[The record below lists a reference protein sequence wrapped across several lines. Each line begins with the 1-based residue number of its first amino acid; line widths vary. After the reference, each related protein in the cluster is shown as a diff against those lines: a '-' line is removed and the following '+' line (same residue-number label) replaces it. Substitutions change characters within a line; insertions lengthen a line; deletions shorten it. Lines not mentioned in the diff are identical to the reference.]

1 MATGRPATGHTV
13 RVYLE
18 EDARRT
24 FAMAVDWP
32 GWGRAGRD
40 AEAALASLLEYRPR
54 YLAAIGPAAA
64 DLPDTDRVDVVARV
78 PGNATTRFG
87 APGVVPPSD
96 HEGWSA
102 DEARRQVALL
112 EAAWSAFDDVVA
124 AAPATLRKGPRG
136 GGRDRDAVAAHVL
149 DTEPAYAR
157 KAGLGRPAPKDRV
170 GLDALRADLLG
181 LLVGSPGPAPDAR
194 GWPAPYVVRRMAW
207 HALDHA
213 WEIEDRAGP
222 AADQPPATGAVRS

>member
-1 MATGRPATGHTV
+1 MPVRTV
-13 RVYLE
+13 IERGPKGK
-18 EDARRT
+18 R
-24 FAMAVDWP
+24 AVAFSLDWP
-32 GWGRAGRD
+32 GWNRGAKTP
-40 AEAALASLLEYRPR
+40 EAALDALEAYRER
-54 YLAAIGPAAA
+54 YRAVAALAGLAGEFDAAGPLEVVEDKIGTGSTDFWGISFTPSSTEQGPMAEV
-64 DLPDTDRVDVVARV
+64 DLER
-78 PGNATTRFG
+78 GI
-87 APGVVPPSD
+87 
-96 HEGWSA
+96 
-102 DEARRQVALL
+102 ALL